1 MARSKWKGPYIN
13 KKLLESIKN
22 YKKNKQIFTNSRNST
37 IIPIFVNKTINVH
50 NGKIY
55 QKLKIIEIWLD
66 INLESLFL
74 LVRIFLSKKIKSKY
88 V

>member
-13 KKLLESIKN
+13 KNLLELIKN

-37 IIPIFVNKTINVH
+37 IIPIFVNKLINVN

-55 QKLKIIEIWLD
+55 QKLKIIKNMVGYKLGEFVPTRK
-66 INLESLFL
+66 NFSF
-74 LVRIFLSKKIKSKY
+74 KKNKK
-88 V
+88 

>member
-22 YKKNKQIFTNSRNST
+22 YKKNKQIFTDSRNST

-55 QKLKIIEIWLD
+55 QKLKIIENMVGYKLGEFVPTRK
-66 INLESLFL
+66 NFSF
-74 LVRIFLSKKIKSKY
+74 KKNKK
-88 V
+88 

>member
-13 KKLLESIKN
+13 KELLESINN
-22 YKKNKQIFTNSRNST
+22 YKKNNQIFTTSRNST

-55 QKLKIIEIWLD
+55 QKLKIIENMVGYKLG
-66 INLESLFL
+66 EF
-74 LVRIFLSKKIKSKY
+74 VPTRKIFSFKKNKK
-88 V
+88 

>member
-13 KKLLESIKN
+13 KKLLELIQN

-55 QKLKIIEIWLD
+55 QKLKIIENMVGYKLGEFVPTRK
-66 INLESLFL
+66 NFSF
-74 LVRIFLSKKIKSKY
+74 KKNKK
-88 V
+88 

>member
-13 KKLLESIKN
+13 KKLLELIKN

-55 QKLKIIEIWLD
+55 QKLKIIENMVGYKLGEFVPTRK
-66 INLESLFL
+66 NFSF
-74 LVRIFLSKKIKSKY
+74 KKNKK
-88 V
+88 